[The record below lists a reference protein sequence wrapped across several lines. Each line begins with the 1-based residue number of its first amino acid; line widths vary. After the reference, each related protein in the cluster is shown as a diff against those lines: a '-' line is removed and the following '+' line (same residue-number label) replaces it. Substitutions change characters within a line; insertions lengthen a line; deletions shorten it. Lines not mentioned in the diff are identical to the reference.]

1 MDPIT
6 SADGTGATPP
16 APGAATPQ
24 QDGGVQSPGWIAQL
38 PDDLKGNETFT
49 GYKTVGELAKAH
61 LDTSGKVAELE
72 GKLAGTIPKLS
83 ENATA
88 DEKAAYLKAIGVPES
103 PDGYEFERPAMPEGV
118 PYNEALEKWFR
129 DTAHKAGIS
138 AEQAKTLYGSYNQFG
153 AEFLKSLE
161 VQRQDTLTK
170 GMNALKE
177 SWGNHYDDNVA
188 VVKRVQEKI
197 GLSDPDMKAV
207 LTEHNLENDPRVIK
221 WLLNAAPAYLDDYA
235 PSGGR
240 PPAGSKANEGM
251 NYKVPNPPPT

>member
-1 MDPIT
+1 MSDEQ
-6 SADGTGATPP
+6 ATQVTDV
-16 APGAATPQ
+16 A
-24 QDGGVQSPGWIAQL
+24 DGGVVTETQTATETLGFKTEIPASLRGHEAFAPL
-38 PDDLKGNETFT
+38 KTKDDLWNGFIEAVT
-49 GYKTVGELAKAH
+49 AKK
-61 LDTSGKVAELE
+61 DLE
-72 GKLAGTIPKLS
+72 GKLAGAIPKLS

-177 SWGNHYDDNVA
+177 TWGNHYDDNVA

-197 GLSDPDMKAV
+197 GAASGPMKDW
-207 LTEHNLENDPRVIK
+207 LTAHNAENDPVLIQF
-221 WLLNAAPAYLDDYA
+221 LLGAAPAYLDDYA

>member
-1 MDPIT
+1 MDTNDQVNQQQGDQGNQQQADT
-6 SADGTGATPP
+6 S
-16 APGAATPQ
+16 
-24 QDGGVQSPGWIAQL
+24 QSLGWRAGL
-38 PDDLKGNETFT
+38 PDDLKSNETFT
-49 GYKTVGELAKAH
+49 PFKTVGEFAKHHIETA
-61 LDTSGKVAELE
+61 GKITDLE
-72 GKLAGTIPKLS
+72 GKLSKAIFKP
-83 ENATA
+83 A
-88 DEKAAYLKAIGVPES
+88 DDAPAEEKAAYLKAIGVPES

-161 VQRQDTLTK
+161 AQRQDTLTK

-197 GLSDPDMKAV
+197 GAASGPMKDW
-207 LTEHNLENDPRVIK
+207 LTRHNAENDPTLIQFM
-221 WLLNAAPAYLDDYA
+221 LDAAPAFLDDYA

-240 PPAGSKANEGM
+240 PPGGQKANEGM
-251 NYKVPNPPPT
+251 AYKIPNPPPT

>member
-1 MDPIT
+1 MPDEQPT
-6 SADGTGATPP
+6 QVTEVAE
-16 APGAATPQ
+16 
-24 QDGGVQSPGWIAQL
+24 GGVTETQVTQETLGWKTEIPGSLREHEAFA
-38 PDDLKGNETFT
+38 P
-49 GYKTVGELAKAH
+49 YKTKDELWNGHIEAV
-61 LDTSGKVAELE
+61 SKVKDLE
-72 GKLAGTIPKLS
+72 GKLAGAIPKLS
-83 ENATA
+83 ENAT
-88 DEKAAYLKAIGVPES
+88 DEEKTAYLKAIGVPES

-161 VQRQDTLTK
+161 VQRRDTLTK

-197 GLSDPDMKAV
+197 GAASGPMKDW
-207 LTEHNLENDPRVIK
+207 LTAHNAENDPVLIQF
-221 WLLNAAPAYLDDYA
+221 LLGAAPAYLDDYA

-240 PPAGSKANEGM
+240 PPGPGLTGDLDAQAKEF
-251 NYKVPNPPPT
+251 YKTKT